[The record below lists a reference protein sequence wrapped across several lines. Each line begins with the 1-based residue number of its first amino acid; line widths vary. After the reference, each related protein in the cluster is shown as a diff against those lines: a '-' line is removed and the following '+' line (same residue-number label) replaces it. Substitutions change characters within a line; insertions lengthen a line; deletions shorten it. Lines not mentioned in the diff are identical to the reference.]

1 MQEKLKKQIS
11 TFTENM
17 RTGNFPMSLAEVHP
31 AALIPPHR
39 HRRESD
45 YHCELIQISRVLNDD
60 YIKLWQPKMH
70 AFYQNCSVTLSLGA
84 LNWSDEFR
92 QKRMH
97 LVGKLC
103 MSVWILWNVFSE
115 KSAQNQKTRKQFEL
129 SPKNDFVVWGAEG

>member
-1 MQEKLKKQIS
+1 
-11 TFTENM
+11 
-17 RTGNFPMSLAEVHP
+17 
-31 AALIPPHR
+31 
-39 HRRESD
+39 
-45 YHCELIQISRVLNDD
+45 
-60 YIKLWQPKMH
+60 MH
-70 AFYQNCSVTLSLGA
+70 AFYQNCSVTLSLGV

-103 MSVWILWNVFSE
+103 MSVWNVFSE